1 VNRGCSRRVDPLA
14 GSPPWRSYDFYIVF
28 LAKSLSEALGSL
40 RVVSG
45 RRQSLGQFL
54 EVPPEVGRGHRNAFA
69 EMRRRMDAE
78 RKPPD
83 ARSVRVV
90 RFVERLRNER
100 TAENPTFG
108 EMCRRWN
115 EEHSEEAFSE
125 ARSFE
130 TAYRRTAKVLHRKYN
145 TEIKREET
153 SELRRQRAR
162 VRRER
167 ERILERFTKYLT

>member
-1 VNRGCSRRVDPLA
+1 MERGT
-14 GSPPWRSYDFYIVF
+14 
-28 LAKSLSEALGSL
+28 L
-40 RVVSG
+40 R
-45 RRQSLGQFL
+45 
-54 EVPPEVGRGHRNAFA
+54 
-69 EMRRRMDAE
+69 
-78 RKPPD
+78 
-83 ARSVRVV
+83 
-90 RFVERLRNER
+90 
-100 TAENPTFG
+100 
-108 EMCRRWN
+108 
-115 EEHSEEAFSE
+115 EAFSE